1 MDRHRPDQHHQRDGG
16 QPDKLIYN
24 KLSKNILTMSR
35 EGILWIGALEPYMTE
50 AFLRDALSLMG
61 EDESLNKVKLIRNKF
76 TNELATYGF
85 LQFDSD
91 AAALMTMHKL
101 NGKMIPNSQPPVRFQ
116 LNHASAKQSGS
127 QYTVR
132 EFSIW
137 VSDLPGDITEEEFKK
152 TFSTRYDSIKS
163 AKLMEEKG
171 GRRYGFVRFTDM
183 NDQREALIHMNG
195 FHGLGQPIKVS
206 MAIPKPCLSE
216 ATMMAEKQS
225 SKFQHMYEDYQYDR
239 GAWGNYGAFQSGGG
253 GGKSGGG
260 KPLLVS
266 GSSKAGGNLDW
277 DLMLLDEGTDSDAS
291 DNDEEDLAG
300 NRLIEH
306 DMPVNVDAMNAE
318 FIERSQE
325 VWDAVEKDRWIYN
338 LENDE
343 GMAPNF
349 RQKDLTSKK
358 TAVDVIHEEAEEQMQ
373 EQMAAGQ
380 DQDDEN

>member
-1 MDRHRPDQHHQRDGG
+1 
-16 QPDKLIYN
+16 
-24 KLSKNILTMSR
+24 
-35 EGILWIGALEPYMTE
+35 MTE
-50 AFLRDALSLMG
+50 AFLRNALSLMG

-76 TNELATYGF
+76 TGELATYGF

-101 NGKMIPNSQPPVRFQ
+101 NGKIIPNSQPPIRFQ

-127 QYTVR
+127 HYSVR
-132 EFSIW
+132 EYSIW
-137 VSDLPGDITEEEFKK
+137 VSDLPGDISEDEFKK

-163 AKLMEEKG
+163 AKLMKEKG

-195 FHGLGQPIKVS
+195 FHGLGQPMKVS

-216 ATMMAEKQS
+216 ASALAEKQS
-225 SKFQHMYEDYQYDR
+225 AQYQHMYEDYHSDR

-253 GGKSGGG
+253 GQAGSGGQAA

-266 GSSKAGGNLDW
+266 GSSKAGAALDW
-277 DLMLLDEGTDSDAS
+277 DLMMLDGGEDSEEEE
-291 DNDEEDLAG
+291 DEEDLAG

-306 DMPVNVDAMNAE
+306 DLPVNVDAMNAE

-349 RQKDLTSKK
+349 RQKDLSSKK
-358 TAVDVIHEEAEEQMQ
+358 RIGKVLEEIQ
-373 EQMAAGQ
+373 ESEHLQQDGQ
-380 DQDDEN
+380 EQDDEEDKN